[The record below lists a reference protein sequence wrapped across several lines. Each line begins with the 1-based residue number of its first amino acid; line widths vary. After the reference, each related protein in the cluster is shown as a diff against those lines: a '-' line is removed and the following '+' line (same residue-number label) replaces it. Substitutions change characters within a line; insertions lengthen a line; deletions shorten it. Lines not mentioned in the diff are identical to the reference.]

1 VVDNLEASLT
11 GWSFRCIASYKNMKV
26 KLNSYLVHDS
36 FVDKFF
42 QLIHGEDVIGITIDI
57 PCSIDYRI
65 LNDI

>member
-1 VVDNLEASLT
+1 
-11 GWSFRCIASYKNMKV
+11 MKV